1 MQFRD
6 ASWADID
13 GLRQR
18 IASFPPTSVET
29 IASGFVAALKDTF
42 ESVVLARL
50 FVVLP
55 FADLPAAEREFA
67 IKLVGGDDRLT
78 AKTPCLAL
86 LGTCGREAAWNDRT
100 QSRGHRVIPL
110 IDRAFVSGA
119 PMLAKLLADLEIDL
133 RPLDAGQP
141 IDVRRMLGSQN
152 GMFYVP
158 DAKTATDGARLIIAD
173 RDFVSRYDVH
183 TVFGMGGAYNDDVLA
198 IAIVFTTESIERLV
212 ADRYP
217 SLISN
222 FKMATASLVSRGEV
236 FAR

>member
-1 MQFRD
+1 
-6 ASWADID
+6 
-13 GLRQR
+13 
-18 IASFPPTSVET
+18 V
-29 IASGFVAALKDTF
+29 
-42 ESVVLARL
+42 
-50 FVVLP
+50 
-55 FADLPAAEREFA
+55 
-67 IKLVGGDDRLT
+67 
-78 AKTPCLAL
+78 L
-86 LGTCGREAAWNDRT
+86 LGTSGREPAWNDRT

-158 DAKTATDGARLIIAD
+158 DAKTATDGARMIIAE

-183 TVFGMGGAYNDDVLA
+183 TVFGMGGAYNEAVLA

-222 FKMATASLVSRGEV
+222 FKMATASLVARGEL